1 MLNQSSSFVAPHIY
15 TAEEVS
21 IILAAIGALV
31 VSIVYSFKHIKSSDC
46 CCVHCKQDV
55 GNGEHVVEHI
65 VEREPAVERNENSIT
80 IV

>member
-1 MLNQSSSFVAPHIY
+1 MLNQSSAFVPPHIY

-21 IILAAIGALV
+21 IILAAIGAMV
-31 VSIVYSFKHIKSSDC
+31 VSIIYSFKHIKSSDC

-55 GNGEHVVEHI
+55 GDGNHDIVVEHI
-65 VEREPAVERNENSIT
+65 VERESAAERNIT

>member
-1 MLNQSSSFVAPHIY
+1 MLNQSSAFVPPHIY

-21 IILAAIGALV
+21 IMLAAIGAMV
-31 VSIVYSFKHIKSSDC
+31 VSIIYSFKHIKSSDC

-55 GNGEHVVEHI
+55 GDGEAE
-65 VEREPAVERNENSIT
+65 AKAERNIT

>member
-1 MLNQSSSFVAPHIY
+1 MLNQSSAFVPPHIY

-21 IILAAIGALV
+21 IILAAIAAMV
-31 VSIVYSFKHIKSSDC
+31 VSIIYSFKHIKSSDC

-55 GNGEHVVEHI
+55 GDG
-65 VEREPAVERNENSIT
+65 EPAAERNIT